1 MSVASV
7 LKDTETRMGKSM
19 DSLHHNLGS
28 IRTGRANTAM
38 VDDIQVEAY
47 GSMMPLNQVASV
59 SVPES
64 RMIMIQPW
72 DKGSLKAIEKAIMTS
87 ELGITPNNDGTVI
100 RLAIPMLTEERR
112 KQMVK
117 QVSSFVED
125 AKVSVRNIRRDAMQS
140 IKTLTSDKE
149 ISEDEEKRAHDQLE
163 TLTKKYVD
171 RSDEIGKNKEAEVLE
186 V

>member
-1 MSVASV
+1 MSVASI

-28 IRTGRANTAM
+28 IRTGRANSAM

-72 DKGSLKAIEKAIMTS
+72 DKGSLKAIEKAIMSS
-87 ELGITPNNDGTVI
+87 ELGITPNNDGAVI

-117 QVSSFVED
+117 QVNSFVED

-140 IKTLTSDKE
+140 IKTLSSDKE
-149 ISEDEEKRAHDQLE
+149 ISEDEEKRANDQLE

-171 RSDEIGKNKEAEVLE
+171 RSDEIGKGKEAEVLE

>member
-1 MSVASV
+1 MSVASI

-47 GSMMPLNQVASV
+47 GSMMPLNQVASI
-59 SVPES
+59 SVPEP
-64 RMIMIQPW
+64 RMLMVQPW
-72 DKGSLKAIEKAIMTS
+72 DKGSIKAIEKAIMAS
-87 ELGITPNNDGTVI
+87 ELGITPNNDGSVI
-100 RLAIPMLTEERR
+100 RLAIPALTEERR

-117 QVSSFVED
+117 QVHGFVED
-125 AKVSVRNIRRDAMQS
+125 AKISVRHIRRDAMQS
-140 IKTLTSDKE
+140 FKTLVTDKE
-149 ISEDEEKRAHDQLE
+149 ISEDDEKRAHTELE
-163 TLTKKYVD
+163 TLTKKYTD
-171 RSDEIGKNKEAEVLE
+171 RSEQIGKEKEAEVLE

>member
-28 IRTGRANTAM
+28 IRTGRANSAM

-59 SVPES
+59 SVPEA

-72 DKGSLKAIEKAIMTS
+72 DKGSVKAIEKAIMAS
-87 ELGITPNNDGTVI
+87 DLGITPNNDGAVI
-100 RLAIPMLTEERR
+100 RLGIPPLTEDRR

-117 QVSSFVED
+117 QVSGLVED

-140 IKTLTSDKE
+140 IKTLAGNKE
-149 ISEDEEKRAHDQLE
+149 ISEDEEKRANEQLE

-171 RSDEIGKNKEAEVLE
+171 RSDEIGKDKEAEVLE

>member
-1 MSVASV
+1 MSVASL

-28 IRTGRANTAM
+28 IRTGRANSAM

-59 SVPES
+59 SVPEA

-72 DKGSLKAIEKAIMTS
+72 DKGSLKAIEKALMAS
-87 ELGITPNNDGTVI
+87 DLGITPNNDGAVI
-100 RLAIPMLTEERR
+100 RLAIPTLTEERR

-117 QVSSFVED
+117 QVSSLVED

-140 IKTLTSDKE
+140 IKTLAGDKE
-149 ISEDEEKRAHDQLE
+149 ISEDEEKRANEQLE

-171 RSDEIGKNKEAEVLE
+171 RCDEIGKDKEAEVLE

>member
-1 MSVASV
+1 MTVASV
-7 LKDTETRMGKSM
+7 LKDSEARMGKSM

-28 IRTGRANTAM
+28 IRTGRANPAM
-38 VDDIQVEAY
+38 IEDIQVEAY
-47 GSMMPLNQVASV
+47 GSMMPLNQVASI
-59 SVPES
+59 SVPEA
-64 RMIMIQPW
+64 RMLVVQPW
-72 DKGSLKAIEKAIMTS
+72 DKGSIKAIEKAIMTS

-100 RLAIPMLTEERR
+100 RLNIPMLTEDRR

-117 QVSSFVED
+117 QVHGFVEES
-125 AKVSVRNIRRDAMQS
+125 KISVRNIRRDAMQAL
-140 IKTLTSDKE
+140 KALTSDKE

-171 RSDEIGKNKEAEVLE
+171 RSDEIGKEKEAEVLE

>member
-1 MSVASV
+1 MSVASI

-28 IRTGRANTAM
+28 IRTGRANSAM

-72 DKGSLKAIEKAIMTS
+72 DKGSLKAIEKAIMSS
-87 ELGITPNNDGTVI
+87 ELGITPNNDGAVI

-117 QVSSFVED
+117 QVNSFVED

-140 IKTLTSDKE
+140 IKTLSSDKE
-149 ISEDEEKRAHDQLE
+149 ISEDEEKRANDQLE

-171 RSDEIGKNKEAEVLE
+171 RSDEIGKDKEAEVLE

>member
-7 LKDTETRMGKSM
+7 LKDSETRMGKTM
-19 DSLHHNLGS
+19 DALHHHLGS
-28 IRTGRANTAM
+28 IRTGRANPAM
-38 VDDIQVEAY
+38 VENIQVEAY
-47 GSMMPLNQVASV
+47 GSMMPLNQVASI
-59 SVPES
+59 SVPEA
-64 RMIMIQPW
+64 RMLMIQPW
-72 DKGSLKAIEKAIMTS
+72 DKGSIKAIEKAIMTS

-117 QVSSFVED
+117 QVQGFVED
-125 AKVSVRNIRRDAMQS
+125 AKVSVRHIRRDAMQAF
-140 IKTLTSDKE
+140 KALVADKE

-163 TLTKKYVD
+163 TLTKKYTD
-171 RSDEIGKNKEAEVLE
+171 RSDEIGKEKEAEVLE

>member
-1 MSVASV
+1 MTVASV
-7 LKDTETRMGKSM
+7 LKDTETRMSKSM
-19 DSLHHNLGS
+19 DSLNHNLGS
-28 IRTGRANTAM
+28 IRTGRANAAM
-38 VDDIQVEAY
+38 IEDIQVEAY
-47 GSMMPLNQVASV
+47 GSMMPLNQVASI
-59 SVPES
+59 SVPEA
-64 RMIMIQPW
+64 RMLMVQPW

-100 RLAIPMLTEERR
+100 RLTIPMLTEDRR

-117 QVSSFVED
+117 QVNGMVED
-125 AKVSVRNIRRDAMQS
+125 AKVSVRNVRRDAMQS
-140 IKTLTSDKE
+140 IKGLVADKE

-171 RSDEIGKNKEAEVLE
+171 KSDEIGKAKEAEVLE

>member
-1 MSVASV
+1 MSVASI

-59 SVPES
+59 SVPEP
-64 RMIMIQPW
+64 RMIVIQPW

-100 RLAIPMLTEERR
+100 RLNIPTLTEDRR

-117 QVSSFVED
+117 QVSSIVED
-125 AKVSVRNIRRDAMQS
+125 AKVSVRNIRRDAMQA
-140 IKTLTSDKE
+140 IKALPSSKE
-149 ISEDEEKRAHDQLE
+149 ISEDEEKRANDQLE
-163 TLTKKYVD
+163 AITKKYVD
-171 RSDEIGKNKEAEVLE
+171 RSDAIGKDKEAEVLE

>member
-1 MSVASV
+1 MSVASI

-19 DSLHHNLGS
+19 DSLIHNLGS

-47 GSMMPLNQVASV
+47 GTMMPLNQVASV

-72 DKGSLKAIEKAIMTS
+72 DKGSLKAIEKALMSS
-87 ELGITPNNDGTVI
+87 ELGITPNNDGAVI
-100 RLAIPMLTEERR
+100 RLSIPPLTEERR

-117 QVSSFVED
+117 QVSSHVED

-140 IKTLTSDKE
+140 IKALTADKE
-149 ISEDEEKRAHDQLE
+149 ISEDDERRASDQLDA
-163 TLTKKYVD
+163 LTKKYTD
-171 RSDEIGKNKEAEVLE
+171 RSDEIGKDKETEVLE

>member
-19 DSLHHNLGS
+19 DSLNHNLGS

-72 DKGSLKAIEKAIMTS
+72 DKGSLKAIEKAIMAS

-100 RLAIPMLTEERR
+100 RLAIPTLTEERR

-125 AKVSVRNIRRDAMQS
+125 SKVSVRNIRRDAMQAV
-140 IKTLTSDKE
+140 KALTSDKE
-149 ISEDEEKRAHDQLE
+149 ISEDDEKRAHDQLE

-171 RSDEIGKNKEAEVLE
+171 RSDEIGKAKEAEVLE

>member
-1 MSVASV
+1 MSVASI

-28 IRTGRANTAM
+28 IRTGRANSAM

-72 DKGSLKAIEKAIMTS
+72 DKGSLKAIEKAIMSS
-87 ELGITPNNDGTVI
+87 ELGITPNNDGAVI

-117 QVSSFVED
+117 QVNSFVED

-149 ISEDEEKRAHDQLE
+149 ISEDEEKRANDQLE

-171 RSDEIGKNKEAEVLE
+171 RSDEIGKDKEAEVLE

>member
-7 LKDTETRMGKSM
+7 LKDSETRMGKSM

-28 IRTGRANTAM
+28 IRTGRANPAM
-38 VDDIQVEAY
+38 VEDIQVEAY
-47 GSMMPLNQVASV
+47 GSMMPLNQVASI
-59 SVPES
+59 SVPEA
-64 RMIMIQPW
+64 RMLMIQPW
-72 DKGSLKAIEKAIMTS
+72 DKGSIKAIEKAIMTS

-117 QVSSFVED
+117 QVHGFVED
-125 AKVSVRNIRRDAMQS
+125 AKVSVRNIRRDAMQAL
-140 IKTLTSDKE
+140 KTLTNDKE
-149 ISEDEEKRAHDQLE
+149 ISEDEERRAHDQLE
-163 TLTKKYVD
+163 ALTKKYTD
-171 RSDEIGKNKEAEVLE
+171 RSDEIGKEKEAEVLE

>member
-19 DSLHHNLGS
+19 DALHHNLGS

-87 ELGITPNNDGTVI
+87 DLGITPNNDGTVI
-100 RLAIPMLTEERR
+100 RLAIPSLTEDRR

-117 QVSSFVED
+117 QVHSHVED
-125 AKVSVRNIRRDAMQS
+125 AKVSVRNIRRDAMQA

-149 ISEDEEKRAHDQLE
+149 ISEDDEKRAHDQLE

-171 RSDEIGKNKEAEVLE
+171 RTDGIGKDKEAEVLE